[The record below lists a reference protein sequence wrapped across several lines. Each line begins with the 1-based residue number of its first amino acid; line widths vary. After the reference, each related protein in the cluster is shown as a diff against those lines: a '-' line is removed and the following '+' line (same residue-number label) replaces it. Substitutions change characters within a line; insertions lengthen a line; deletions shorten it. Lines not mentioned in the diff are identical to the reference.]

1 MFTQTDCHIYNVSEF
16 DTVANIIRGDMKTV
30 KKRKVEYYN
39 IPCAFD
45 IETTSFYD
53 NGEKVGLMYVWQ
65 FGISG
70 HVFIGR
76 LWDEFKQLLCKLRNE
91 FDISVDTRLVIYVHN
106 LAFEFQFIRK
116 LFNWFKVF
124 SIDSRKP
131 IYATNCYGFEFRCS
145 YLLSG
150 YSLAKVGDN
159 LTKYKCDKMVGDLDY
174 SLKRHYKT
182 PLTKEELK
190 YCFNDVMVVMCYI
203 QERIEIDGDITKI
216 PLTKTGY
223 VRNYCRNMC
232 LHANKSHKKDGKKFK
247 TYHEMI
253 KSLSIEVD
261 EYKQLKR
268 AFMGGFTHSNA
279 INTNIVLNDVKSFD
293 FTSSYP
299 YCMISEMYPMSKGK
313 VIEVDENTFEKYLN
327 QYCCVF
333 DIQFTNLIASL
344 NYENYISYSKCYKCV
359 NPVINN
365 GRLVCCD
372 SMWTTITNV
381 DYDII
386 KRCYSWDGIKI
397 ANFRIYQKGYLPT
410 QFVKSIIKLYQDKT
424 QLKGVEGKEVEYMQ
438 SKEMLN
444 SCYGMCVTDI
454 ARDEFVYENDV
465 WSTIKP
471 TDEKL
476 ESELDKYNNSKKR
489 FLFYVW
495 GIFVTAYARRNLF
508 TGIFEF
514 KNDYIYSDT
523 DSIKVVNYNNHMEYI
538 NKYND
543 ITQRKLQ
550 KACEY
555 HGLDMAELQPKTIK
569 GETKLL
575 GIWDNDGVY
584 DAFKTLGAKRYMYKQ
599 GDKRYVCKQST
610 KRYMY
615 KRNIHKQ
622 GVKLYMYKQG
632 DAYHITI
639 AGTNKHLGNK
649 YVKSLKDP
657 FDAFNDGLV
666 IPPQFTG
673 KLTHTY
679 IDETKQGVI
688 LDYRGVAVEYTALS
702 GIHMEPC
709 EYNLSLSSGYI
720 DYLMGVK
727 ETWK

>member
-1 MFTQTDCHIYNVSEF
+1 MFTQSDCHIYNIDEF
-16 DTVANIIRGDMKTV
+16 NVVVNSIKCDMEKV
-30 KKRKVEYYN
+30 KKDKVYYYN

-53 NGEKVGLMYVWQ
+53 NNEKVGLMYIWQ
-65 FGISG
+65 FGIDG
-70 HVFIGR
+70 RVFMGR
-76 LWDEFKQLLCKLRNE
+76 NWNEFTELLDKLRNE
-91 FDISVDTRLVIYVHN
+91 FDINIENRLVIYVHN
-106 LAFEFQFIRK
+106 LSFEFQFIRK
-116 LFNWFKVF
+116 LFRWYNVF

-131 IYATNCYGFEFRCS
+131 IYATTCYGFEFRCS

-150 YSLAKVGDN
+150 YSLAKVGEN
-159 LTKYKCDKMVGDLDY
+159 LTKYKCEKMVGDLDY
-174 SLKRHYKT
+174 SLKRHNKT
-182 PLTKEELK
+182 PLTNDELK
-190 YCFNDVMVVMCYI
+190 YCFNDIMVVMCYI
-203 QERIEIDGDITKI
+203 LERIEIDGNITKI

-232 LHANKSHKKDGKKFK
+232 LYENKSHKKGGKKFK

-279 INTNIVLNDVKSFD
+279 INTNVVLNDVKSFD

-299 YCMISEMYPMSKGK
+299 YCMISEMYPMSKGQI
-313 VIEVDENTFEKYLN
+313 IEVNENTFEKYLN
-327 QYCCVF
+327 LYCCVF
-333 DIQFTNLIASL
+333 DIQFTNLL
-344 NYENYISYSKCYKCV
+344 PKVNYENYISYSKCFKCV
-359 NPVINN
+359 NPIINN
-365 GRLVCCD
+365 GRVVCCD
-372 SMWTTITNV
+372 LLWTTITNV

-386 KRCYSWDGIKI
+386 KRCYSWEGVKV

-454 ARDEFVYENDV
+454 ARDEFVYNNDN
-465 WSTIKP
+465 WETIKP
-471 TDEKL
+471 TNEKL
-476 ESELDKYNNSKKR
+476 QDELEKYNKSKKR

-514 KNDYIYSDT
+514 GNDYIYSDT

-538 NKYND
+538 NKYNEL
-543 ITQRKLQ
+543 TQRKLQ

-555 HGLDMAELQPKTIK
+555 HRINMSELQPKTIK
-569 GETKLL
+569 GDTKLL
-575 GIWDNDGVY
+575 GIWDNDGIY
-584 DAFKTLGAKRYMYKQ
+584 DNFKTLGAKRYMYKQ
-599 GDKRYVCKQST
+599 GND
-610 KRYMY
+610 
-615 KRNIHKQ
+615 
-622 GVKLYMYKQG
+622 
-632 DAYHITI
+632 YHITI
-639 AGTNKHLGNK
+639 AGTSKHLGSE
-649 YVKSLKDP
+649 YIKSLNNP
-657 FDAFNDGLV
+657 FDAFNDGLI

-679 IDETKQGVI
+679 VDEIKQGVI
-688 LDYRGVAVEYTALS
+688 IDYKGNAVNYTALS
-702 GIHMEPC
+702 GVHLEQC
-709 EYNLSLSSGYI
+709 EYNLGLASNYI

>member
-1 MFTQTDCHIYNVSEF
+1 MFTQSDCHIYNIDEF
-16 DTVANIIRGDMKTV
+16 NVVVNSIKCDMQKV
-30 KKRKVEYYN
+30 KKDKIYYYN

-53 NGEKVGLMYVWQ
+53 NNEKVGLMYIWQ
-65 FGISG
+65 FGIDG
-70 HVFIGR
+70 RVFMGR
-76 LWDEFKQLLCKLRNE
+76 LWDEFTELLDKLRNE
-91 FDISVDTRLVIYVHN
+91 FDINIENRLVIYVHN

-116 LFNWFKVF
+116 LFRWLNVF

-131 IYATNCYGFEFRCS
+131 IYATTCYGFEFRCS

-159 LTKYKCDKMVGDLDY
+159 LTKYKCEKMVGDLDY
-174 SLKRHYKT
+174 SLKRHNKT
-182 PLTKEELK
+182 PLTNDELK
-190 YCFNDVMVVMCYI
+190 YCFNDIMVVMCYI
-203 QERIEIDGDITKI
+203 LERIEIDGNITKI

-232 LHANKSHKKDGKKFK
+232 LYENKSHKKGGKKFK

-253 KSLSIEVD
+253 KSLSIEID

-279 INTNIVLNDVKSFD
+279 INTNVVLNDVKSFD

-299 YCMISEMYPMSKGK
+299 YCMISEMYPMSRGQI
-313 VIEVDENTFEKYLN
+313 IEVNENTFEKYLN
-327 QYCCVF
+327 LYCCVF
-333 DIQFTNLIASL
+333 DIQFTNLL
-344 NYENYISYSKCYKCV
+344 PKVNYENYISYSKCFKCV

-365 GRLVCCD
+365 GRVVCCD
-372 SMWTTITNV
+372 LLWTTITNV

-386 KRCYSWDGIKI
+386 KRCYSWEGVKV

-454 ARDEFVYENDV
+454 ARDEFVYNNDI
-465 WSTIKP
+465 WETIKP
-471 TDEKL
+471 TNEKL
-476 ESELDKYNNSKKR
+476 QEELEKYNKSKKR

-514 KNDYIYSDT
+514 GNDYIYSDT

-538 NKYND
+538 NKYNEL
-543 ITQRKLQ
+543 TQRKLQ

-555 HGLDMAELQPKTIK
+555 HGINMSELQPKTIK
-569 GETKLL
+569 GDTKLL
-575 GIWDNDGVY
+575 GIWDNDGIY
-584 DAFKTLGAKRYMYKQ
+584 DNFKTLGAKRYMYKQ
-599 GDKRYVCKQST
+599 GND
-610 KRYMY
+610 
-615 KRNIHKQ
+615 
-622 GVKLYMYKQG
+622 
-632 DAYHITI
+632 YHITI
-639 AGTNKHLGNK
+639 AGTSKHLGSE
-649 YVKSLKDP
+649 YIKSLNNP
-657 FDAFNDGLV
+657 FNAFNDGLI

-679 IDETKQGVI
+679 VDETKQGVI
-688 LDYRGVAVEYTALS
+688 IDYRGNAVNYTALS
-702 GIHMEPC
+702 GVHLEQC
-709 EYNLSLSSGYI
+709 EYNLGLSSNYI

>member
-1 MFTQTDCHIYNVSEF
+1 MFAQTDCHIYNVSEF
-16 DTVANIIRGDMKTV
+16 DIVINSIKADMQKV
-30 KKRKVEYYN
+30 KKGKVYYYN

-53 NGEKVGLMYVWQ
+53 NGEKVGLMYIWQ
-65 FGISG
+65 FGING
-70 HVFIGR
+70 HVFMGR
-76 LWDEFKQLLCKLRNE
+76 LWDEFIELLDKLRAE

-116 LFNWFKVF
+116 LFRWYTVF

-131 IYATNCYGFEFRCS
+131 IYATTNYGFEFRCS

-150 YSLAKVGDN
+150 YSLAKIGEN
-159 LTKYKCDKMVGDLDY
+159 LTKYKCEKMIGDLDY

-182 PLTKEELK
+182 PLTPDELR
-190 YCFNDVMVVMCYI
+190 YCFNDVMIVMCYI
-203 QERIEIDGDITKI
+203 LERIEIDGDITKI

-247 TYHEMI
+247 TYHDMI
-253 KSLSIEVD
+253 KSLSIDVD

-268 AFMGGFTHSNA
+268 AFMGGFAHSNA
-279 INTNIVLNDVKSFD
+279 INTNIILDDVKSFD

-299 YCMISEMYPMSKGK
+299 YCMISEMYPMGKGEK
-313 VIEVDENTFEKYLN
+313 IINVDENTFEKYLN

-333 DIQFTNLIASL
+333 DVQFTNLIPKI
-344 NYENYISYSKCYKCV
+344 NYENYISYSKCFKCV

-365 GRLVCCD
+365 GRIVCCD
-372 SMWTTITNV
+372 KLQTTITNV

-386 KRCYSWDGIKI
+386 KRCYSWSGIKI
-397 ANFRIYQKGYLPT
+397 ANFRVYQKGYLPT

-454 ARDEFVYENDV
+454 ARDEFVYNNDIWETV
-465 WSTIKP
+465 KP

-476 ESELDKYNNSKKR
+476 QEELEKYNKSKKR
-489 FLFYVW
+489 FLFYAW
-495 GIFVTAYARRNLF
+495 GVFVTAYARRNLF

-514 KNDYIYSDT
+514 GNDYIYSDT
-523 DSIKVVNYNNHMEYI
+523 DSIKVINYNNHMEYI
-538 NKYND
+538 NKYNEM
-543 ITQRKLQ
+543 TQRKLQ

-555 HGLDMAELQPKTIK
+555 HGINICELQPKTIK

-575 GIWDNDGVY
+575 GIWDNDGIY
-584 DAFKTLGAKRYMYKQ
+584 DSFKTLGAKRYMYKQ
-599 GDKRYVCKQST
+599 G
-610 KRYMY
+610 
-615 KRNIHKQ
+615 NN
-622 GVKLYMYKQG
+622 
-632 DAYHITI
+632 YHITI
-639 AGTNKHLGNK
+639 AGTNKHLGSE
-649 YVKSLKDP
+649 YIKSLRNP
-657 FDAFNDGLV
+657 FDAFSDGLI

-688 LDYRGVAVEYTALS
+688 LDYKGNVVEYTALS

-709 EYNLSLSSGYI
+709 EYNLGLASSYI
-720 DYLMGVK
+720 DYLNGVK

>member
-1 MFTQTDCHIYNVSEF
+1 MFTQSDCHIYNISEF
-16 DTVANIIRGDMKTV
+16 DIVVNSIKCDMQKV
-30 KKRKVEYYN
+30 KKDKVYYYN

-53 NGEKVGLMYVWQ
+53 NDEKVGLMYIWQ
-65 FGISG
+65 FGIDG
-70 HVFIGR
+70 RVFMGR
-76 LWDEFKQLLCKLRNE
+76 NWNEFTELLDELRNE
-91 FDISVDTRLVIYVHN
+91 FDINIENRLVIYVHN

-116 LFNWFKVF
+116 LFRWLNVF

-131 IYATNCYGFEFRCS
+131 IYATTCYGFEFRCS

-159 LTKYKCDKMVGDLDY
+159 LTKYKCEKMVSDLDY
-174 SLKRHYKT
+174 SLKRHNET
-182 PLTKEELK
+182 PLTNDELK
-190 YCFNDVMVVMCYI
+190 YCFNDIMVVMCYI
-203 QERIEIDGDITKI
+203 LERIEIDGNITKI

-232 LHANKSHKKDGKKFK
+232 LYENKSHKKGGKKFK

-279 INTNIVLNDVKSFD
+279 INTNVVLKDVKSFD

-299 YCMISEMYPMSKGK
+299 YCMISEMYPMSKGQI
-313 VIEVDENTFEKYLN
+313 IEVNENTFEKYLGL
-327 QYCCVF
+327 YCCVF
-333 DIQFTNLIASL
+333 DIQFTNLL
-344 NYENYISYSKCYKCV
+344 PKVNYENYISYSKCFKCV

-365 GRLVCCD
+365 GRVVCCD
-372 SMWTTITNV
+372 LLWTTITNV

-386 KRCYSWDGIKI
+386 KRCYSWEGVKV

-424 QLKGVEGKEVEYMQ
+424 QLKGVEGKEIEYMQ

-454 ARDEFVYENDV
+454 ARDEFVYNNDN
-465 WSTIKP
+465 WETIKP
-471 TDEKL
+471 TNEKL
-476 ESELDKYNNSKKR
+476 QDELEKYNKSKKR

-514 KNDYIYSDT
+514 GNDYIYSDT

-538 NKYND
+538 NKYNEL
-543 ITQRKLQ
+543 TQRKLQ

-555 HGLDMAELQPKTIK
+555 HGINMGELQPKTIK
-569 GETKLL
+569 GDTKLL
-575 GIWDNDGVY
+575 GIWDNDGIY
-584 DAFKTLGAKRYMYKQ
+584 DNFKTLGAKRYMYKQ
-599 GDKRYVCKQST
+599 GND
-610 KRYMY
+610 
-615 KRNIHKQ
+615 
-622 GVKLYMYKQG
+622 
-632 DAYHITI
+632 YHITI
-639 AGTNKHLGNK
+639 AGTSKHLGSE
-649 YVKSLKDP
+649 YIKSLNNP
-657 FDAFNDGLV
+657 FDAFNDGLI

-679 IDETKQGVI
+679 VDEIKHGVI
-688 LDYRGVAVEYTALS
+688 IDYKGNAVDYTALS
-702 GIHMEPC
+702 GIHLEQC
-709 EYNLSLSSGYI
+709 EYNLGLASNYI

>member
-1 MFTQTDCHIYNVSEF
+1 MFTQSDCHIYNVSEF
-16 DTVANIIRGDMKTV
+16 DIVVNSIKCDMQKV
-30 KKRKVEYYN
+30 KKDKVYYYN

-53 NGEKVGLMYVWQ
+53 NNEKVGLMYIWQ
-65 FGISG
+65 FGIDG
-70 HVFIGR
+70 RVFMGR
-76 LWDEFKQLLCKLRNE
+76 NWNEFTELLDKLRNE
-91 FDISVDTRLVIYVHN
+91 FDINIENRLVIYVHN

-116 LFNWFKVF
+116 LFRWLNVF

-131 IYATNCYGFEFRCS
+131 IYATTCYGFEFRCS

-150 YSLAKVGDN
+150 YSLAKVGEN
-159 LTKYKCDKMVGDLDY
+159 LTKYKCEKMVGDLDY
-174 SLKRHYKT
+174 SLKRHNKT
-182 PLTKEELK
+182 PLTNDELK
-190 YCFNDVMVVMCYI
+190 YCFNDIMVVMCYI
-203 QERIEIDGDITKI
+203 LERIEIDGNITKI

-232 LHANKSHKKDGKKFK
+232 LYENKSHKKGGKKFK

-279 INTNIVLNDVKSFD
+279 INTNVVLNDVKSFD

-299 YCMISEMYPMSKGK
+299 YCMISEMYPMSKGQI
-313 VIEVDENTFEKYLN
+313 IEVNENTFEKYLN
-327 QYCCVF
+327 LYCCVF
-333 DIQFTNLIASL
+333 DIQFTNLL
-344 NYENYISYSKCYKCV
+344 PKVNYENYISYSKCFKCV
-359 NPVINN
+359 NPIINN
-365 GRLVCCD
+365 GRVVCCD
-372 SMWTTITNV
+372 LLWTTITNV
-381 DYDII
+381 DFDII
-386 KRCYSWDGIKI
+386 KRCYSWEGVKV

-454 ARDEFVYENDV
+454 ARDEFVYNNDS
-465 WSTIKP
+465 WETIKP
-471 TDEKL
+471 TNEKL
-476 ESELDKYNNSKKR
+476 QDELEKYNKSKKR

-514 KNDYIYSDT
+514 GNDYIYSDT
-523 DSIKVVNYNNHMEYI
+523 DSIKVINYNNHMEYI
-538 NKYND
+538 NKYNEL
-543 ITQRKLQ
+543 TQRKLQ

-555 HGLDMAELQPKTIK
+555 HGINMSELQPKTIK
-569 GETKLL
+569 GDTKLL
-575 GIWDNDGVY
+575 GIWDNDGIY
-584 DAFKTLGAKRYMYKQ
+584 DNFKTLGAKRYMYKQ
-599 GDKRYVCKQST
+599 GND
-610 KRYMY
+610 
-615 KRNIHKQ
+615 
-622 GVKLYMYKQG
+622 
-632 DAYHITI
+632 YHITI
-639 AGTNKHLGNK
+639 AGTSKHLGSE
-649 YVKSLKDP
+649 YIKSLNNP
-657 FDAFNDGLV
+657 FNAFNDGLI

-679 IDETKQGVI
+679 VDETKQGVI
-688 LDYRGVAVEYTALS
+688 IDYRGNAVDYTALS
-702 GIHMEPC
+702 GVHLEQC
-709 EYNLSLSSGYI
+709 EYNLGLASNYI

>member
-1 MFTQTDCHIYNVSEF
+1 MFTQTDCHIYNVNEF
-16 DTVANIIRGDMKTV
+16 DIVCKNIKSDMQTA
-30 KKRKVEYYN
+30 KKDKVCYYN

-45 IETTSFYD
+45 IESTSFYD

-65 FGISG
+65 FGING
-70 HVFIGR
+70 YVFMGR
-76 LWDEFKQLLCKLRNE
+76 LWDEFTQLLDKLRFE
-91 FDISVDTRLVIYVHN
+91 FDINIENRLVIYVHN

-116 LFNWFKVF
+116 LFRWYKVF

-131 IYATNCYGFEFRCS
+131 IYAVTCYGFEFRCS

-159 LTKYKCDKMVGDLDY
+159 LTKYRCDKMIGGLDY
-174 SLKRHYKT
+174 SLKRHHKT
-182 PLTKEELK
+182 PLTQDELK

-203 QERIEIDGDITKI
+203 LERIEIDGNITKI

-232 LHANKSHKKDGKKFK
+232 LYESKSHKKGGKKYK
-247 TYHEMI
+247 TYHDMI
-253 KSLSIEVD
+253 KSLTIDVD

-279 INTNIVLNDVKSFD
+279 INTGIVLNDVKSFD

-299 YCMISEMYPMSKGK
+299 YCMISEMYPMSKGQ
-313 VIEVDENTFEKYLN
+313 IIDVDENTFEKYLGL
-327 QYCCVF
+327 YCCVF
-333 DIQFTNLIASL
+333 DVQLTNLL
-344 NYENYISYSKCYKCV
+344 PKVNYENYISFSKCFKCL

-365 GRLVCCD
+365 GRIVCCD
-372 SMWTTITNV
+372 MLWTTITNV

-386 KRCYSWDGIKI
+386 RRCYSWDEIEI

-410 QFVKSIIKLYQDKT
+410 PFIKSIIKLYQDKT
-424 QLKGVEGKEVEYMQ
+424 QLKEVEGKEIEYMQ

-454 ARDEFVYENDV
+454 ARDEYIYDCDNWKV
-465 WSTIKP
+465 IKP
-471 TDEKL
+471 NDEKL
-476 ESELDKYNNSKKR
+476 KDELDKYNKSKKR

-508 TGIFEF
+508 SGIFEF
-514 KNDYIYSDT
+514 GNDYIYSDT
-523 DSIKVVNYNNHMEYI
+523 DSIKVINYNSHMDYI

-543 ITQRKLQ
+543 LTQRKLQ
-550 KACEY
+550 KACDY
-555 HGLDMAELQPKTIK
+555 HGLNISELQPKTIK
-569 GETKLL
+569 GVTKLL
-575 GIWDNDGVY
+575 GVWDNDGIY
-584 DAFKTLGAKRYMYKQ
+584 DGFKTLGAKRYMYKQ
-599 GDKRYVCKQST
+599 GND
-610 KRYMY
+610 
-615 KRNIHKQ
+615 
-622 GVKLYMYKQG
+622 
-632 DAYHITI
+632 YHITI
-639 AGTNKHLGNK
+639 SGTNKHLGSE
-649 YVKSLKDP
+649 YIKSIRNP
-657 FDAFNDGLV
+657 FNAFNDGLI

-688 LDYRGVAVEYTALS
+688 IDYKGVGAEYNTLS
-702 GIHMEPC
+702 SIHMEQC
-709 EYNLSLSSGYI
+709 EYNLGLASRYI
-720 DYLMGVK
+720 DYLLGVK

>member
-1 MFTQTDCHIYNVSEF
+1 MFTQTDCRIYNVSEV
-16 DTVANIIRGDMKTV
+16 DIVVNSIKCDMETV
-30 KKRKVEYYN
+30 KKGKVYYYN

-53 NGEKVGLMYVWQ
+53 NGEKVGLMYIWQ
-65 FGISG
+65 FGING
-70 HVFIGR
+70 HIFIGR
-76 LWDEFKQLLCKLRNE
+76 YWNEFIELLDKLRAE
-91 FDISVDTRLVIYVHN
+91 FDINIENRLVIYVHN

-116 LFNWFKVF
+116 LFRWYNVF

-131 IYATNCYGFEFRCS
+131 IYATTCYGFEFRCS

-150 YSLAKVGDN
+150 YSLAKVGEN
-159 LTKYKCDKMVGDLDY
+159 LTKYKCEKMVGDLDY
-174 SLKRHYKT
+174 TLKRHNET
-182 PLTKEELK
+182 PLTNEELQ
-190 YCFNDVMVVMCYI
+190 YCINDVMIVMCYI

-223 VRNYCRNMC
+223 VRNYCRDMC

-247 TYHEMI
+247 TYHDMI

-279 INTNIVLNDVKSFD
+279 INTNIVLNNVKSFD

-313 VIEVDENTFEKYLN
+313 IINVDENTFEKYLD

-333 DIQFTNLIASL
+333 DVQFTNLTPKI
-344 NYENYISYSKCYKCV
+344 NYENYISYSKCFKCV

-365 GRLVCCD
+365 GRIVCCD
-372 SMWTTITNV
+372 MLQTTITNV

-386 KRCYSWDGIKI
+386 KRCYSWDEIKI

-454 ARDEFVYENDV
+454 ARDEFVYNNDNWQTV
-465 WSTIKP
+465 KP

-476 ESELDKYNNSKKR
+476 QEELEKYNKSKKR

-514 KNDYIYSDT
+514 GNDYIYSDT
-523 DSIKVVNYNNHMEYI
+523 DSIKVINYSNHMEYI
-538 NKYND
+538 NKYNEM
-543 ITQRKLQ
+543 TQRKLQ
-550 KACEY
+550 KACQY
-555 HGLDMAELQPKTIK
+555 HGLDMCELQPKTIK

-584 DAFKTLGAKRYMYKQ
+584 DSFKTLGAKRYMYKQ
-599 GDKRYVCKQST
+599 GND
-610 KRYMY
+610 
-615 KRNIHKQ
+615 
-622 GVKLYMYKQG
+622 
-632 DAYHITI
+632 YHITI
-639 AGTNKHLGNK
+639 AGTNKHLGSE
-649 YVKSLKDP
+649 YIKSLRNP
-657 FDAFNDGLV
+657 FDAFCDGLI

-688 LDYRGVAVEYTALS
+688 LDYKGNAAEYTALS
-702 GIHMEPC
+702 GIHMEQC
-709 EYNLSLSSGYI
+709 EYNLGLTSSYI
-720 DYLMGVK
+720 DYLNGVK

>member
-1 MFTQTDCHIYNVSEF
+1 MFTQSDCHIYNISEF
-16 DTVANIIRGDMKTV
+16 NVVVNSIKCDMQKV
-30 KKRKVEYYN
+30 KKDKVYYYN

-53 NGEKVGLMYVWQ
+53 NNEKVGLMYIWQ
-65 FGISG
+65 FGIDG
-70 HVFIGR
+70 RVFMGR
-76 LWDEFKQLLCKLRNE
+76 NWNEFTELLDKLRNE
-91 FDISVDTRLVIYVHN
+91 FDINIENRLVIYVHN

-116 LFNWFKVF
+116 LFRWLNVF

-131 IYATNCYGFEFRCS
+131 IYATTCYGFEFRCS

-159 LTKYKCDKMVGDLDY
+159 LTKYKCEKMVGDLDY
-174 SLKRHYKT
+174 SLKRHNKT
-182 PLTKEELK
+182 PLTNDELK
-190 YCFNDVMVVMCYI
+190 YCFNDIMVVMCYI
-203 QERIEIDGDITKI
+203 LERIEIDGNITKI

-232 LHANKSHKKDGKKFK
+232 LYENKSHKKGGKKFK

-279 INTNIVLNDVKSFD
+279 INTNVVLNDVKSFD

-299 YCMISEMYPMSKGK
+299 YCMISEMYPMSKGQI
-313 VIEVDENTFEKYLN
+313 VEVNENTFEKYLN
-327 QYCCVF
+327 LYCCVF
-333 DIQFTNLIASL
+333 DIQFTNLL
-344 NYENYISYSKCYKCV
+344 PKVNYENYISYSKCFKCV

-365 GRLVCCD
+365 GRVVCCD
-372 SMWTTITNV
+372 LLWTTITNV

-386 KRCYSWDGIKI
+386 KRCYSWEGVKV

-454 ARDEFVYENDV
+454 ARDEFVYNNDI
-465 WSTIKP
+465 WETIKP
-471 TDEKL
+471 TNEKL
-476 ESELDKYNNSKKR
+476 QEELEKYNKSKKR

-514 KNDYIYSDT
+514 ENDYIYSDT

-538 NKYND
+538 NKYNEL
-543 ITQRKLQ
+543 TQRKLQ

-555 HGLDMAELQPKTIK
+555 HGINMSELQPKTIK
-569 GETKLL
+569 GDTKLL
-575 GIWDNDGVY
+575 GIWDNDGIY
-584 DAFKTLGAKRYMYKQ
+584 DNFKTLGAKRYMYKQ
-599 GDKRYVCKQST
+599 GND
-610 KRYMY
+610 
-615 KRNIHKQ
+615 
-622 GVKLYMYKQG
+622 
-632 DAYHITI
+632 YHITI
-639 AGTNKHLGNK
+639 AGTSKHLGSE
-649 YVKSLKDP
+649 YIKSLNNP
-657 FDAFNDGLV
+657 FNAFNDGLI

-679 IDETKQGVI
+679 VDETKQGVI
-688 LDYRGVAVEYTALS
+688 IDYRGNAVDYTALS
-702 GIHMEPC
+702 GVHLEQC
-709 EYNLSLSSGYI
+709 EYNLGLASNYI

>member
-1 MFTQTDCHIYNVSEF
+1 MFTQSDCHIYNISEF
-16 DTVANIIRGDMKTV
+16 NVVANSIKCDMQKV
-30 KKRKVEYYN
+30 KKDKVYYYN

-53 NGEKVGLMYVWQ
+53 NNEKVGLMYIWQ
-65 FGISG
+65 FGIDG
-70 HVFIGR
+70 RVFMGR
-76 LWDEFKQLLCKLRNE
+76 NWNEFTELLDKLRNE
-91 FDISVDTRLVIYVHN
+91 FDINIENRLVIYVHN

-116 LFNWFKVF
+116 LFRWLNVF

-131 IYATNCYGFEFRCS
+131 IYATTCYGFEFRCS

-150 YSLAKVGDN
+150 YSLAKVGEN
-159 LTKYKCDKMVGDLDY
+159 LTKYKCEKMIGDLDY
-174 SLKRHYKT
+174 SLKRHNKT
-182 PLTKEELK
+182 PLTNDELK
-190 YCFNDVMVVMCYI
+190 YCFNDIMVVMCYI
-203 QERIEIDGDITKI
+203 LERIEIDGNITKI

-232 LHANKSHKKDGKKFK
+232 LYENKSHKKGGKKFK

-279 INTNIVLNDVKSFD
+279 INTNVVLNDVKSFD

-299 YCMISEMYPMSKGK
+299 YCMISEMYPMSKGQI
-313 VIEVDENTFEKYLN
+313 VEVNENTFEEYLN
-327 QYCCVF
+327 LYCCVF
-333 DIQFTNLIASL
+333 DIQFTNLL
-344 NYENYISYSKCYKCV
+344 PKVNYENYISYSKCFKCV

-365 GRLVCCD
+365 GRVVCCD
-372 SMWTTITNV
+372 LLWTTITNV

-386 KRCYSWDGIKI
+386 KRCYSWEGVKI

-410 QFVKSIIKLYQDKT
+410 QFIKSIIKLYQDKT

-454 ARDEFVYENDV
+454 ARDEFIYECDNWQTV
-465 WSTIKP
+465 KP
-471 TDEKL
+471 TNEKL
-476 ESELDKYNNSKKR
+476 QEELEKYNKSKKR

-514 KNDYIYSDT
+514 GNDYIYSDT
-523 DSIKVVNYNNHMEYI
+523 DSIKVINYNNHMEYI
-538 NKYND
+538 NKYNEL
-543 ITQRKLQ
+543 TQRKLQ

-555 HGLDMAELQPKTIK
+555 HGINMSELQPKTIK
-569 GETKLL
+569 GDTKLL
-575 GIWDNDGVY
+575 GIWDNDGIY
-584 DAFKTLGAKRYMYKQ
+584 DNFKTLGAKRYMYKQ
-599 GDKRYVCKQST
+599 GND
-610 KRYMY
+610 
-615 KRNIHKQ
+615 
-622 GVKLYMYKQG
+622 
-632 DAYHITI
+632 YHITI
-639 AGTNKHLGNK
+639 AGTSKHLGSE
-649 YVKSLKDP
+649 YIKSLNNP
-657 FDAFNDGLV
+657 FDAFNDGLI

-679 IDETKQGVI
+679 VDEIKQGVI
-688 LDYRGVAVEYTALS
+688 IDYRGNAVDYTALS
-702 GIHMEPC
+702 GIHLEQC
-709 EYNLSLSSGYI
+709 EYNLGLTSNYI

>member
-1 MFTQTDCHIYNVSEF
+1 MFTQSDCHIYSVNEF
-16 DTVANIIRGDMKTV
+16 DTIIDEIGSDVKTV
-30 KKRKVEYYN
+30 KKGKVYYYN

-45 IETTSFYD
+45 IESTSFYD
-53 NGEKVGLMYVWQ
+53 NNEKVGLMYVWQ
-65 FGISG
+65 FGING
-70 HVFIGR
+70 RVFIGR
-76 LWDEFKQLLCKLRNE
+76 IWDEFIQLLDKLRRA
-91 FDISVDTRLVIYVHN
+91 FDINVDNRLIIYVHN
-106 LAFEFQFIRK
+106 LSFEFQFIRK
-116 LFNWFKVF
+116 LFRWVEVF
-124 SIDSRKP
+124 AIDNRKP
-131 IYATNCYGFEFRCS
+131 IYATTCFGFEFRCS

-150 YSLAKVGDN
+150 YSLSKVGDN
-159 LTKYKCDKMVGDLDY
+159 LTKYKCEKMVGDLDY
-174 SLKRHYKT
+174 TLKRHHKT
-182 PLTKEELK
+182 PLTQEELK

-203 QERIEIDGDITKI
+203 MERIEIDGDITKI

-232 LHANKSHKKDGKKFK
+232 LYEGKSHKKGGKKFK
-247 TYHEMI
+247 SYHDMI
-253 KSLSIEVD
+253 KSLSIDVD

-279 INTNIVLNDVKSFD
+279 INTDTVLNNVKSFD

-299 YCMISEMYPMSKGK
+299 YCMISEMFPMSRGR
-313 VIEVDENTFEKYLN
+313 VIKVDETTFEKYLN
-327 QYCCVF
+327 VYCCVF
-333 DIQFTNLIASL
+333 DVQFTNLFPKV
-344 NYENYISYSKCYKCV
+344 NYENYISHSKCYKCV

-386 KRCYSWDGIKI
+386 KRCYSWDKIKV

-424 QLKGVEGKEVEYMQ
+424 QLKGVEGKEIEYMQ

-444 SCYGMCVTDI
+444 SCYGMSVTDI
-454 ARDEFVYENDV
+454 ARENIVYDSDNWGV
-465 WSTIKP
+465 IKP
-471 TDEKL
+471 TDEMLKD
-476 ESELDKYNNSKKR
+476 ELDKYNKSKKR

-514 KNDYIYSDT
+514 GNDYIYSDT
-523 DSIKVVNYNNHMEYI
+523 DSIKVINYNKHMDYI

-543 ITQRKLQ
+543 LTQRKLK

-555 HGLDMAELQPKTIK
+555 HGLDIKELQPKTIK

-575 GIWDNDGVY
+575 GVWDNDGIY
-584 DAFKTLGAKRYMYKQ
+584 DSFKTLGAKRYMYRT
-599 GDKRYVCKQST
+599 GDE
-610 KRYMY
+610 
-615 KRNIHKQ
+615 
-622 GVKLYMYKQG
+622 
-632 DAYHITI
+632 YHVTI
-639 AGTNKHLGNK
+639 AGTNKHLGGEYIK
-649 YVKSLKDP
+649 TLKNP
-657 FDAFNDGLV
+657 FEAFNDGLI

-679 IDETKQGVI
+679 VDENREGVI
-688 LDYRGVAVEYTALS
+688 IDYKGVATEYNTLS
-702 GIHMEPC
+702 GVHMEQC
-709 EYNLSLSSGYI
+709 EYNLGLASGYI
-720 DYLMGVK
+720 DYLNGVK

>member
-1 MFTQTDCHIYNVSEF
+1 MFTQSDCHIYSVNEF
-16 DTVANIIRGDMKTV
+16 DGIIGEIRYDVKTV
-30 KKRKVEYYN
+30 KKGKVCYYN

-45 IETTSFYD
+45 IESTSFYD
-53 NGEKVGLMYVWQ
+53 NNEKVGLMYVWQ
-65 FGISG
+65 FGING
-70 HVFIGR
+70 RVFIGR
-76 LWDEFKQLLCKLRNE
+76 IWDEFIQLLDKLRFA
-91 FDISVDTRLVIYVHN
+91 FDINVDNRLIIYVHN
-106 LAFEFQFIRK
+106 LSFEFQFMRK
-116 LFNWFKVF
+116 LFRWVEVF
-124 SIDSRKP
+124 AIDNRKP
-131 IYATNCYGFEFRCS
+131 IYATTCFGFEFRCS

-150 YSLAKVGDN
+150 YSLSKVGDN
-159 LTKYKCDKMVGDLDY
+159 LTKYKCEKMVGDLDY
-174 SLKRHYKT
+174 TLKRHHKT
-182 PLTKEELK
+182 PLTQEELK

-203 QERIEIDGDITKI
+203 MERIEIDGDITKI

-232 LHANKSHKKDGKKFK
+232 LYEGKSHKKGGKKFK
-247 TYHEMI
+247 SYHDMI
-253 KSLSIEVD
+253 KSLSIDVD

-279 INTNIVLNDVKSFD
+279 INTDIVLNNVKSFD

-299 YCMISEMYPMSKGK
+299 YCMISEMFPMSKGRIIK
-313 VIEVDENTFEKYLN
+313 VDETTFEKYLN
-327 QYCCVF
+327 VYCCVF
-333 DIQFTNLIASL
+333 DVQFTNLFPKV
-344 NYENYISYSKCYKCV
+344 NYENYISHSKCYKCV

-386 KRCYSWDGIKI
+386 KRCYSWDKIKV

-424 QLKGVEGKEVEYMQ
+424 QLKGVEGKEIEYMQ

-444 SCYGMCVTDI
+444 SCYGMSVTDI
-454 ARDEFVYENDV
+454 ARENIVYDSDNWGIV
-465 WSTIKP
+465 KP
-471 TDEKL
+471 TDEML
-476 ESELDKYNNSKKR
+476 RDELDKYNKSKKR

-514 KNDYIYSDT
+514 GNDYIYSDT
-523 DSIKVVNYNNHMEYI
+523 DSIKVINYDKHMDYI

-543 ITQRKLQ
+543 LTQRKL
-550 KACEY
+550 KRACEY
-555 HGLDMAELQPKTIK
+555 HGLDIKELQPKTIK

-575 GIWDNDGVY
+575 GVWDNDGVY
-584 DAFKTLGAKRYMYKQ
+584 DSFKTLGAKRYMYRT
-599 GDKRYVCKQST
+599 GDE
-610 KRYMY
+610 
-615 KRNIHKQ
+615 
-622 GVKLYMYKQG
+622 
-632 DAYHITI
+632 YHVTI
-639 AGTNKHLGNK
+639 AGTNKHLGGEYIK
-649 YVKSLKDP
+649 TLKNP
-657 FDAFNDGLV
+657 FEAFNDGLI

-679 IDETKQGVI
+679 VDEKREGVI
-688 LDYRGVAVEYTALS
+688 LDYKGVAVEYTALS
-702 GIHMEPC
+702 GVHMEPC

-720 DYLMGVK
+720 DYLKGVK

>member
-1 MFTQTDCHIYNVSEF
+1 MFTQSDCHIYNIDEF
-16 DTVANIIRGDMKTV
+16 DIVVNSIKCDMQKV
-30 KKRKVEYYN
+30 KKDKVYYYN

-53 NGEKVGLMYVWQ
+53 GGEKVGLMYIWQ
-65 FGISG
+65 FGIDG
-70 HVFIGR
+70 RVFMGR
-76 LWDEFKQLLCKLRNE
+76 NWNEFTELLDKLRNE
-91 FDISVDTRLVIYVHN
+91 FDINIENRLVIYVHN

-116 LFNWFKVF
+116 LFRWLNVF

-131 IYATNCYGFEFRCS
+131 IYATTCYGFEFRCS

-150 YSLAKVGDN
+150 YSLAKVGEN
-159 LTKYKCDKMVGDLDY
+159 LTKYKCEKMVGDLDY
-174 SLKRHYKT
+174 SLKRHNKT
-182 PLTKEELK
+182 PLTNDELK
-190 YCFNDVMVVMCYI
+190 YCFNDIMVVMCYI
-203 QERIEIDGDITKI
+203 LERIEIDGNITKI

-232 LHANKSHKKDGKKFK
+232 LYENKSHKKGGKKFK

-279 INTNIVLNDVKSFD
+279 INTNVVLNDVKSFD

-299 YCMISEMYPMSKGK
+299 YCMISEMYPMSKGQI
-313 VIEVDENTFEKYLN
+313 VEVNENTFEKYLSL
-327 QYCCVF
+327 YCCVF
-333 DIQFTNLIASL
+333 DIQFTNLL
-344 NYENYISYSKCYKCV
+344 PKVNYENYISYSKCFKCV
-359 NPVINN
+359 NPIINN
-365 GRLVCCD
+365 GRVVCCD
-372 SMWTTITNV
+372 LLWTTITNV

-386 KRCYSWDGIKI
+386 KRCYSWEGVKV

-454 ARDEFVYENDV
+454 ARDEFVYNNDI
-465 WSTIKP
+465 WETIKP
-471 TDEKL
+471 TNEKL
-476 ESELDKYNNSKKR
+476 QEELEKYNKSKKR

-514 KNDYIYSDT
+514 GNDYIYSDT
-523 DSIKVVNYNNHMEYI
+523 DSIKVINYNNHMEYI
-538 NKYND
+538 NKYNEL
-543 ITQRKLQ
+543 TQRKLQ

-555 HGLDMAELQPKTIK
+555 HGINMSELQPKTIK
-569 GETKLL
+569 GDTKLL
-575 GIWDNDGVY
+575 GIWDNDGIY
-584 DAFKTLGAKRYMYKQ
+584 DSFKTLGAKRYMYKQ
-599 GDKRYVCKQST
+599 GND
-610 KRYMY
+610 
-615 KRNIHKQ
+615 
-622 GVKLYMYKQG
+622 
-632 DAYHITI
+632 YHITI
-639 AGTNKHLGNK
+639 AGTSKHLGSE
-649 YVKSLKDP
+649 YIKSLNNP
-657 FDAFNDGLV
+657 FDAFNDGLI

-679 IDETKQGVI
+679 VDEIKQGVI
-688 LDYRGVAVEYTALS
+688 IDYKGNAVNYTALS
-702 GIHMEPC
+702 GIHLEQC
-709 EYNLSLSSGYI
+709 EYNLGLASNYI

>member
-16 DTVANIIRGDMKTV
+16 DIVVNSIKCDMQKV
-30 KKRKVEYYN
+30 KKGKVYYYN

-45 IETTSFYD
+45 IESTSFYD

-65 FGISG
+65 FGING
-70 HVFIGR
+70 YIFIGR
-76 LWDEFKQLLCKLRNE
+76 YWNEFIQLLDKLRAE
-91 FDISVDTRLVIYVHN
+91 FDINIENRLVIYVHN

-116 LFNWFKVF
+116 LFRWYTVF

-131 IYATNCYGFEFRCS
+131 IYATTCYGFEFRCN

-150 YSLAKVGDN
+150 YSLAKVGEN
-159 LTKYKCDKMVGDLDY
+159 LTKYKCEKMVGDLDY
-174 SLKRHYKT
+174 TLKRHNET
-182 PLTKEELK
+182 PLTNEELQ
-190 YCFNDVMVVMCYI
+190 YCVNDVMIVMCYI

-247 TYHEMI
+247 TYHDMI

-279 INTNIVLNDVKSFD
+279 INTNVVLSDVKSFD

-299 YCMISEMYPMSKGK
+299 YCMISEMYPMSKGE
-313 VIEVDENTFEKYLN
+313 IINVDENTFENYLN

-333 DIQFTNLIASL
+333 DVQFTNLIPKI
-344 NYENYISYSKCYKCV
+344 NYENYISFSKCFKCV

-365 GRLVCCD
+365 GRVVCCD
-372 SMWTTITNV
+372 LLRTTITNV

-386 KRCYSWDGIKI
+386 KRCYSWDEIKI

-454 ARDEFVYENDV
+454 ARDEFIYESDN
-465 WSTIKP
+465 WQTIKP

-476 ESELDKYNNSKKR
+476 QEELDKYNKSKKR

-508 TGIFEF
+508 SGIFEF
-514 KNDYIYSDT
+514 GNDYIYSDT
-523 DSIKVVNYNNHMEYI
+523 DSIKVVNYNNHLEYI
-538 NKYND
+538 NKYNEM
-543 ITQRKLQ
+543 TQRKLQ

-555 HGLDMAELQPKTIK
+555 HGINICELQPKTIK

-584 DAFKTLGAKRYMYKQ
+584 DSFKTLGAKRYMYKQ
-599 GDKRYVCKQST
+599 GSD
-610 KRYMY
+610 
-615 KRNIHKQ
+615 
-622 GVKLYMYKQG
+622 
-632 DAYHITI
+632 YHITI
-639 AGTNKHLGNK
+639 AGTNKHLGSE
-649 YVKSLKDP
+649 YIKSLNSP
-657 FDAFNDGLV
+657 FDAFSDGLI

-688 LDYRGVAVEYTALS
+688 LDYKGNVVEYTALS
-702 GIHMEPC
+702 GIHMEQC
-709 EYNLSLSSGYI
+709 EYNLGLASSYI
-720 DYLMGVK
+720 DYLKGVK